1 MWELGYLRQGR
12 DILDQKALVFITVL
26 SAILVHKYNIIVYIV
41 LFFFLLCICRP
52 TTTHASSRIL
62 GSPRV
67 DVCTLIVGRFCL
79 FILGNGFVGISDL
92 SQTGTHDDITSCT
105 HILAQWKS
113 NTVRSLETEAF
124 ISCDT
129 GESCIDE
136 CSKQEGFCLCNL
148 SVLNLDM
155 HTCGLRFCGNKNS

>member
-1 MWELGYLRQGR
+1 M
-12 DILDQKALVFITVL
+12 
-26 SAILVHKYNIIVYIV
+26 
-41 LFFFLLCICRP
+41 
-52 TTTHASSRIL
+52 
-62 GSPRV
+62 

-79 FILGNGFVGISDL
+79 FILGSGFVGISDL

-129 GESCIDE
+129 GESCVDE
-136 CSKQEGFCLCNL
+136 CSKQEGFCL

-155 HTCGLRFCGNKNS
+155 HTCGLRFYGNKNR